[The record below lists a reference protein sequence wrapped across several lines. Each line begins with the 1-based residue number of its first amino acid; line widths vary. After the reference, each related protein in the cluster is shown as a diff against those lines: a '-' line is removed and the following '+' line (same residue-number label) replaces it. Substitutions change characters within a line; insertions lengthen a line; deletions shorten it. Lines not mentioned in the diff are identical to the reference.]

1 MIRRAR
7 GMTAL
12 PDFAA
17 TLIGPP
23 GSVRRPLVFVIIAL
37 IISSIIAPAFFTSRN
52 LIALFVSSSF
62 LIVLAVGES
71 VVVLLGM
78 IDLGVESMMASGGM
92 LVAYLAVFDKVAGP
106 LAVLIGLIFGAL
118 GGIIVGLLVTKGRI
132 PSFIVTLGTYWGLRG
147 VALLFNSGNY
157 ISPSSVT
164 PLHPF
169 GFEGLAGKSFHVPNL
184 LLIMLGVM
192 ILVQILLSLTP
203 LGTWIKSIGSNEAAA
218 RTVGLNTDRLKILGF
233 AVSGLLAVLAGVM
246 ITAWQ
251 GSIYPLSAEGYS
263 LQAIASVILG
273 GIPFTGGRGTVVG
286 AALGALIIG
295 LIDDLIVLL
304 GLPSLY
310 EYIFVALILVIA
322 GLQARSTKGFVK

>member
-1 MIRRAR
+1 MGLRPVS
-7 GMTAL
+7 G
-12 PDFAA
+12 FADNF
-17 TLIGPP
+17 LGPP
-23 GSVRRPLVFVIIAL
+23 GSIRRPLVFVAIAL
-37 IISSIIAPAFFTSRN
+37 IISSIIAPSFFTSRN
-52 LIALFVSSSF
+52 LIALLVSSSF
-62 LIVLAVGES
+62 LVVLAVGKS

-92 LVAYLAVFDKVAGP
+92 LVAYLSVFDGIAGP
-106 LAVLIGLIFGAL
+106 VSVLIGLLFGAL
-118 GGIIVGLLVTKGRI
+118 SGLAVGLLVTKGRI
-132 PSFIVTLGTYWGLRG
+132 PSFIVTLGTYWGLKG
-147 VALLFNSGNY
+147 VALLFNGGNY

-164 PLHPF
+164 PTRPF
-169 GFEGLAGKSFHVPNL
+169 GFDGVAAKTLGIPNL
-184 LLIMLGVM
+184 LLITLAVM
-192 ILVQILLSLTP
+192 IVVQLLLSWTP
-203 LGTWIKSIGSNEAAA
+203 LGIWIKSIGSNEAAA

-233 AVSGLLAVLAGVM
+233 VVSGVLAVLAGVM

-251 GSIYPLSAEGYS
+251 ESIYPLSAEGYS

-310 EYIFVALILVIA
+310 EYIFVALILVLA

>member
-1 MIRRAR
+1 M
-7 GMTAL
+7 GL
-12 PDFAA
+12 SPVSGFADNF
-17 TLIGPP
+17 LGPP
-23 GSVRRPLVFVIIAL
+23 GSIRRPLLFVAIAL
-37 IISSIIAPAFFTSRN
+37 IISSIIAPSFFTSRN
-52 LIALFVSSSF
+52 LIALLVSSSF
-62 LIVLAVGES
+62 LVVLAVGES

-92 LVAYLAVFDKVAGP
+92 LVAYLAVFDGITGP
-106 LAVLIGLIFGAL
+106 VSVLIGLLFGAL
-118 GGIIVGLLVTKGRI
+118 SGLVVGLLVTKGRI
-132 PSFIVTLGTYWGLRG
+132 PSFIVTLGTYWGLKG
-147 VALLFNSGNY
+147 VALLFNGGNY

-164 PLHPF
+164 PTRAF
-169 GFEGLAGKSFHVPNL
+169 GFDGVAAKTLGIPNL
-184 LLIMLGVM
+184 LLITLAVV
-192 ILVQILLSLTP
+192 IVVQLLLSWTP
-203 LGTWIKSIGSNEAAA
+203 LGIWIKSIGSNEAAA

-233 AVSGLLAVLAGVM
+233 VVSGILAVLAGVM

-251 GSIYPLSAEGYS
+251 ESIYPLSAEGYS

-310 EYIFVALILVIA
+310 EYIFVALILVVA